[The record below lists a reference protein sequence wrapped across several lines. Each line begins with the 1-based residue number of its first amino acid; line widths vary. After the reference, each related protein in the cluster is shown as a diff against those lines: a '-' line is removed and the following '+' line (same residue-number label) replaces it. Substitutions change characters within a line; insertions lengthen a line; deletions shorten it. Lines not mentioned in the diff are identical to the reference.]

1 MIPEQ
6 VSPHPPWGTGGKRR
20 RSIALT
26 VSERQQKKILGNFN
40 SQDIVL
46 RPVESSDGLIRERE
60 CPWLPKVED
69 TCSKR

>member
-6 VSPHPPWGTGGKRR
+6 ISPRPPGGRGKRQE
-20 RSIALT
+20 SIALT

-40 SQDIVL
+40 SQDVVL
-46 RPVESSDGLIRERE
+46 RPIESNDGLIRERE

-69 TCSKR
+69 TYSKR